1 MKLKISSQEIA
12 ERKITRRWG
21 EKRLAQIV
29 DAIALRRLFFVTS
42 AKDDKGETIQTTDE
56 FDRPILVVRPIGKP
70 VPADGKNYSL
80 EIAPIWC
87 RAFTVYDK
95 NGELNAVTVDFS
107 DHQQEFT
114 EHGSTKGTRRTT
126 GPGCDP
132 KVAEDAQYE
141 IVKLLER
148 TIGKEHMPCPI
159 AKQLNQYLW
168 ERFSK

>member
-29 DAIALRRLFFVTS
+29 DAIALRRLFIVSGS
-42 AKDDKGETIQTTDE
+42 ASDE

-70 VPADGKNYSL
+70 IPADGKNYSL

-87 RAFTVYDK
+87 RAFTVFDK
-95 NGELNAVTVDFS
+95 SGELNAVITDFADKHVDGQREFTDVGHFGS
-107 DHQQEFT
+107 DH
-114 EHGSTKGTRRTT
+114 RTT

-132 KVAEDAQYE
+132 QVAEDAQYA
-141 IVKLLER
+141 IVHLLER
-148 TIGKEHMPCPI
+148 TIGKEHKPCPI

>member
-29 DAIALRRLFFVTS
+29 DAIALRRLFIISGS
-42 AKDDKGETIQTTDE
+42 ASDE

-95 NGELNAVTVDFS
+95 NGELNSVTVDF
-107 DHQQEFT
+107 DDGVVGWQREFT
-114 EHGSTKGTRRTT
+114 GTGNLSSDRRTT

-132 KVAEDAQYE
+132 QVVEDAQYA
-141 IVKLLER
+141 IVHLLER
-148 TIGKEHMPCPI
+148 TIGREHHPCPI
-159 AKQLNQYLW
+159 SKQLNQYLW